1 MSEGD
6 FPVAMLSCNNLSAP
20 LSHAG
25 WGGRCRGAAGPPP
38 LPPGDRSRHL
48 SPQEVANPSSG
59 EAGRET
65 RRAPHAHPHRRWM
78 LLVGA
83 KGAFPGSAKDER
95 GVWKANKGREG
106 KYLGEKTESISYKS
120 FGRCRGRCVCAH
132 KDAVSSN
139 FDLPGHLACG
149 HPPYV
154 CLQGR
159 PRDMRDWERG
169 MKTQSKMLAV
179 SHAPRTLSF
188 KAGRQ
193 HQPRRKGRRW
203 RSQAASSPG
212 SPLFPRLPM
221 PWGAVATVQGVS
233 WSGRRSAEAGSG
245 ERRATFGEC
254 ALGLISTRPENGCSE
269 PRWCEMPSGMGT
281 GCWAGWRGWAMFGV
295 LAVTDPKCQQAWG
308 QHPGYKNPLRD
319 SPSLKP
325 LPLFCCMQ
333 RWSPGGGMSMIADS
347 SALQK
352 KKTLRDLLTKEKG
365 CFPLPC
371 EQGRHS
377 SFTLQAMFLNGR

>member
-6 FPVAMLSCNNLSAP
+6 FPVAMLSCNTPQLLSATQGGVGG
-20 LSHAG
+20 AG
-25 WGGRCRGAAGPPP
+25 VQQSPFP
-38 LPPGDRSRHL
+38 LPPVTGPFA
-48 SPQEVANPSSG
+48 SPPKKWQIAA
-59 EAGRET
+59 AGKRDGKP
-65 RRAPHAHPHRRWM
+65 AGHPTLTPTAAGCCWWEQR
-78 LLVGA
+78 VPFQGVPKT
-83 KGAFPGSAKDER
+83 KG

-120 FGRCRGRCVCAH
+120 FGRCRAGVCVYAH

-149 HPPYV
+149 HPPYI

-193 HQPRRKGRRW
+193 HQPRRKGRCW

-212 SPLFPRLPM
+212 SPLFPRLPT
-221 PWGAVATVQGVS
+221 PRGAAATVQGVS
-233 WSGRRSAEAGSG
+233 WSGGRSAEARPG
-245 ERRATFGEC
+245 ERRATFGVH
-254 ALGLISTRPENGCSE
+254 ALGLISARPENGRSE
-269 PRWCEMPSGMGT
+269 PRWCDVPSGMGT
-281 GCWAGWRGWAMFGV
+281 GRWAGWRGGAMFGV
-295 LAVTDPKCQQAWG
+295 LAAMDPKCQQAWG

-319 SPSLKP
+319 SPSLQP

-333 RWSPGGGMSMIADS
+333 QWSPGGGTSM
-347 SALQK
+347 LTQVLYK
-352 KKTLRDLLTKEKG
+352 KK
-365 CFPLPC
+365 P
-371 EQGRHS
+371 
-377 SFTLQAMFLNGR
+377 